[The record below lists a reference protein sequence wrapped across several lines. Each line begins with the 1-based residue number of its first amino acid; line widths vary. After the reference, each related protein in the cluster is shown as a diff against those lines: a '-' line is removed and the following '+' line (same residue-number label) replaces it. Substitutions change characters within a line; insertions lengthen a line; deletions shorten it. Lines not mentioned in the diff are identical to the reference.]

1 MLVVSA
7 PLLGVTASGGI
18 CINICHFVTSG
29 TMLRNFQQP
38 GQTAVII
45 KNLQILQQWLDG
57 DNRIQRE
64 EVEEC
69 KRKISD
75 LFQIANFVVALS
87 LFFRLFSL
95 KFY

>member
-1 MLVVSA
+1 M
-7 PLLGVTASGGI
+7 
-18 CINICHFVTSG
+18 
-29 TMLRNFQQP
+29 
-38 GQTAVII
+38 I
-45 KNLQILQQWLDG
+45 KNLRIKQQWLDD

-75 LFQIANFVVALS
+75 LFQIADFVVALS
-87 LFFRLFSL
+87 PFFRLFSL

>member
-1 MLVVSA
+1 MLS
-7 PLLGVTASGGI
+7 
-18 CINICHFVTSG
+18 
-29 TMLRNFQQP
+29 NFQQS

-45 KNLQILQQWLDG
+45 ENLRIKQQWLEE

-75 LFQIANFVVALS
+75 LERTTKFVDLS
-87 LFFRLFSL
+87 RSLILFLR
-95 KFY
+95 